1 MGLLNLFN
9 KNKKSCKILA
19 IDTSSNVCSVALL
32 NNDRIVDERNMTN
45 GLTHSENLMPIIDEL
60 LKKNDADLSI
70 IDVIGI
76 CVGPGSFTGIRIGIA
91 TILPMA
97 EFGNKQIA
105 DVSSLNVLARN
116 VNLEADFSL
125 QLRDKMVGKSIYNV
139 QNFKAITEQLKDF
152 SQNVTTTNIV
162 PIIDARNNL
171 VYTGIYDTIYK
182 NVEED
187 TSCDIN
193 EAIEIYKKY
202 DNLVFV
208 GDGAVLHKELL
219 QEKLEGKTISF
230 AENNMQKATNVGLAA
245 YNAFKNN
252 QLKSPN
258 EIKPLYLRKSQAER
272 LKKEE

>member
-1 MGLLNLFN
+1 MGLLNLFD
-9 KNKKSCKILA
+9 KNKKSVKILA

-32 NNDRIVDERNMTN
+32 NGKIIVDERNMTN
-45 GLTHSENLMPIIDEL
+45 GLTHSENLMPLIDEL
-60 LKKNDADLSI
+60 LKKNDMDLEQ
-70 IDVIGI
+70 IDVIGV

-97 EFGNKQIA
+97 QFGNKQIA

-116 VNLEADFSL
+116 VNLENEFQANL
-125 QLRDKMVGKSIYNV
+125 MKNVGAQIYNPTT
-139 QNFKAITEQLKDF
+139 FKEISNQLKDF
-152 SQNVTTTNIV
+152 SQNMTTATII

-171 VYTGIYDTIYK
+171 VYTGIYDTIFK
-182 NVEED
+182 NLEED

-193 EAIEIYKKY
+193 EAIEMYKKY

-219 QEKLEGKTISF
+219 QEKLSDKKISF
-230 AENNMQKATNVGLAA
+230 SDNNSQKAVNVGLAT
-245 YNAFKNN
+245 YDAFKNN

>member
-1 MGLLNLFN
+1 MGLLNLFD
-9 KNKKSCKILA
+9 KNKKSVKILA

-32 NNDRIVDERNMTN
+32 NGKIIVDERNMTN
-45 GLTHSENLMPIIDEL
+45 GLTHSENLMPLIDEL
-60 LKKNDADLSI
+60 LKKNDMDLEQ
-70 IDVIGI
+70 IDVIGV

-91 TILPMA
+91 SALPMA
-97 EFGNKQIA
+97 QFGNKQIA
-105 DVSSLNVLARN
+105 GISSLNVLARN
-116 VNLEADFSL
+116 VNLENEFQAKL
-125 QLRDKMVGKSIYNV
+125 MKNVGAQIYNPTT
-139 QNFKAITEQLKDF
+139 FKEISNQLKDF
-152 SQNVTTTNIV
+152 SQNMTTATII

-171 VYTGIYDTIYK
+171 VYTGIYDTIFK
-182 NVEED
+182 NLEED

-230 AENNMQKATNVGLAA
+230 SDNNSQKAVNVGLAT
-245 YNAFKNN
+245 YDAFKNN

>member
-1 MGLLNLFN
+1 MGLLNLFD
-9 KNKKSCKILA
+9 KNKKSVKILA

-32 NNDRIVDERNMTN
+32 NGKIIVDERNMTN
-45 GLTHSENLMPIIDEL
+45 GLTHSENLMPLIDEL
-60 LKKNDADLSI
+60 LKKNDMDLEQ
-70 IDVIGI
+70 IDVIGV

-105 DVSSLNVLARN
+105 GISSLNVLARN
-116 VNLEADFSL
+116 VNLENEFQTNL
-125 QLRDKMVGKSIYNV
+125 MKNVGAQIYNPTT
-139 QNFKAITEQLKDF
+139 FKEISNQLKDF
-152 SQNVTTTNIV
+152 SQNMTTATII

-171 VYTGIYDTIYK
+171 VYTGIYDTIFK
-182 NVEED
+182 NLEED

-230 AENNMQKATNVGLAA
+230 AENNMQKAVNVGLAT
-245 YNAFKNN
+245 YDAFKNN

-272 LKKEE
+272 LKKE